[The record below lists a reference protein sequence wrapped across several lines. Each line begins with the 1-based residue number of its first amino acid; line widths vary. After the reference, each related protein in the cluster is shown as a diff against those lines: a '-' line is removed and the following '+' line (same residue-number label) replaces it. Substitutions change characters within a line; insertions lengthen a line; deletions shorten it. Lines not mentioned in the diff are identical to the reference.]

1 MRLIADENLSVDE
14 RAQAMSAMYNSFV
27 LISKAY
33 NALGDERVQ
42 AANNLIE
49 RMYNKVINEPD
60 FVTESELGNR
70 MRAYYARDYA
80 QNVMS
85 ELNKLGHEYAISK
98 ISEIILND
106 DEVQK
111 EIADAGITKIADFI
125 EKADMPNVENGKKMR
140 KLADDMN
147 VDNVALTDGDRPI
160 VIGDTL
166 FVNPDILNTYDNVGI
181 IRSTATQTIVKNI
194 RQRLN
199 KDMMRRIFD
208 LYKQNIQDK
217 RKANY
222 NDAIMHL
229 MFNPTFFKV
238 CLATADQDMY
248 NFLSM
253 LDNLVEKASGRTN
266 IEKLAYQQVVKEVQ
280 KSMKAPIIEYLINQQ
295 NARYDDLKVL
305 TETEKQ
311 FIKTKRYSKDLANR
325 ILSDEEFKKLTDEDW
340 NNIINSNLNSA
351 FK

>member
-1 MRLIADENLSVDE
+1 MIERFARKLNDIVLTGCGSKTGAVLFMVQLRLRLGEDFL
-14 RAQAMSAMYNSFV
+14 
-27 LISKAY
+27 KAGY

-125 EKADMPNVENGKKMR
+125 EKADMPNVENGKKMK

-147 VDNVALTDGDRPI
+147 VDNVALTDGDRPLHH
-160 VIGDTL
+160 G
-166 FVNPDILNTYDNVGI
+166 NGI
-181 IRSTATQTIVKNI
+181 
-194 RQRLN
+194 
-199 KDMMRRIFD
+199 
-208 LYKQNIQDK
+208 
-217 RKANY
+217 
-222 NDAIMHL
+222 
-229 MFNPTFFKV
+229 
-238 CLATADQDMY
+238 
-248 NFLSM
+248 
-253 LDNLVEKASGRTN
+253 
-266 IEKLAYQQVVKEVQ
+266 KL
-280 KSMKAPIIEYLINQQ
+280 PL
-295 NARYDDLKVL
+295 L
-305 TETEKQ
+305 
-311 FIKTKRYSKDLANR
+311 
-325 ILSDEEFKKLTDEDW
+325 
-340 NNIINSNLNSA
+340 
-351 FK
+351 